1 MGTLPT
7 QRGSIDTQSHT
18 VSVADI
24 APTTVNRSPRSSDD
38 GSATTGRNVNRV
50 GSRGRWRVLVT
61 ALTLLLGVGSA
72 FGDAPSVGAESAGH
86 AVTRDS
92 AQGGCGADGCVDVIA
107 VEGIIDDVVTAFVI
121 DSVQRANLVGDVVA
135 IVLQVD
141 SPGVAVSHERLTELA
156 DVMESSRVP
165 VSVWIGASGAQ
176 AVGGAA
182 ELALM
187 ADSTGIAP
195 GAYIGRIG
203 TTRLDPDRL
212 GKAAATLR
220 SRVYSGQGA
229 VDAGVIDSF
238 DPTLVDHIGNLEW
251 VETKVEKV
259 DGKEQ
264 RSPVPRVRL
273 SKLPLPVQMM
283 HTAASPSVAY
293 LLLISGLGLLLFEFF
308 TAGVGIAGVVGA
320 GFVLLGG
327 FGLGELPFRGW
338 ALALMLGSFIAFA
351 IDMQTGLA
359 RLWTWLGYV
368 GFVIASFF
376 LFDGFGPTWPAMV
389 VGIGGMAAF
398 VFRGMPS
405 MNRARFG
412 TPYVGRE
419 WLVGEVGVVTRDL
432 DPVGL
437 VEVRGAD
444 WTTRSA
450 DGSRYPVGTEV
461 RVTNS
466 DRMTLEVVIS
476 AFEDD
481 A

>member
-7 QRGSIDTQSHT
+7 RRWSIDTRSRS
-18 VSVADI
+18 VSVVDV
-24 APTTVNRSPRSSDD
+24 TSMTVDRP
-38 GSATTGRNVNRV
+38 
-50 GSRGRWRVLVT
+50 RGRSDAGPAETRRRGVDAGGRRGWRVLLAVVMLLT
-61 ALTLLLGVGSA
+61 AVG
-72 FGDAPSVGAESAGH
+72 PVLVGATPAG
-86 AVTRDS
+86 AEAATGAMTRQDGR
-92 AQGGCGADGCVDVIA
+92 AGCGPDGCVDVVA
-107 VEGIIDDVVTAFVI
+107 VEGIIDEVVTAFVL
-121 DSVQRANLVGDVVA
+121 DSIARANATGDVVA
-135 IVLQVD
+135 VVLQVD
-141 SPGVAVSHERLTELA
+141 SPGVAVSHERFTELA
-156 DVMESSRVP
+156 DAIENSRVP
-165 VSVWIGASGAQ
+165 VSVWVGASGAQ

-182 ELALM
+182 ELVLA

-195 GAYIGRIG
+195 GAFVGRIG
-203 TTRLDPDRL
+203 AIRSDPDRL
-212 GKAAATLR
+212 GDAASLLVK
-220 SRVYSGQGA
+220 RVYSGQGA

-238 DPTLVDHIGNLEW
+238 DPTLVDHIGSLEW
-251 VETKVEKV
+251 VDTKVEKV
-259 DGKEQ
+259 DGREQ

-308 TAGVGIAGVVGA
+308 TAGVGVAGVVGA
-320 GFVLLGG
+320 AFVLLGG

-338 ALALMLGSFIAFA
+338 ALVLMVGSFVAFA

-359 RLWTWLGYV
+359 RLWTWVGYV
-368 GFVIASFF
+368 GFVVSSFF

-398 VFRGMPS
+398 SFRGMPS

-419 WLVGEVGVVTRDL
+419 WLVGESGVVTEAL

-437 VEVRGAD
+437 IRLRDAE

-450 DGSRYPVGTEV
+450 DGTTCPVGAEV
-461 RVTNS
+461 VVTGS
-466 DRMTLEVVIS
+466 DRMTLEAVVEGS
-476 AFEDD
+476 GDD
-481 A
+481 T